1 MSHTVVTPP
10 TTTRAILILNSVK
23 TFEGKKQMKRALCGE
38 LQVLDPTLIL
48 SGKQPTTL
56 LLSDR
61 KRIYTVLIS
70 QLLYT
75 FLWLILWYEVSP
87 VSRSPSYICL
97 CCL

>member
-1 MSHTVVTPP
+1 
-10 TTTRAILILNSVK
+10 
-23 TFEGKKQMKRALCGE
+23 MKRALCGE
-38 LQVLDPTLIL
+38 LQVFRSNGSFIL

-87 VSRSPSYICL
+87 VSRSPSYICMYGL
-97 CCL
+97 